1 MVCGHDLC
9 LFSQS
14 VHSACDAL
22 QAATTVDEVEARMRW
37 EAANADG
44 RNANFDAAVPGPRF
58 KAPDTAAAVAR
69 ALPIVTAAH
78 K

>member
-1 MVCGHDLC
+1 MVHGQALC
-9 LFSQS
+9 TCSQS
-14 VHSACDAL
+14 VQSPYDAL
-22 QAATTVDEVEARMRW
+22 QAATIVDEVEARMRW

-44 RNANFDAAVPGPRF
+44 KNATFDAAVPGPRF
-58 KAPDTAAAVAR
+58 KAPGTAAAVAR

>member
-1 MVCGHDLC
+1 M
-9 LFSQS
+9 
-14 VHSACDAL
+14 
-22 QAATTVDEVEARMRW
+22 TVDEVEARMRW

-44 RNANFDAAVPGPRF
+44 RNATFDAAVPGPRF
-58 KAPDTAAAVAR
+58 KAPGTAAAVAR